1 MESIH
6 KDLYGAGD
14 LLEELG
20 VSIGPQIL
28 PNGVEFHMESIL
40 EAMIRD
46 FDSRSGDGSDINA

>member
-1 MESIH
+1 MRNV
-6 KDLYGAGD
+6 GD
-14 LLEELG
+14 HLEELG
-20 VSIGPQIL
+20 AAIGPQIL

>member
-1 MESIH
+1 MESIR
-6 KDLYGAGD
+6 KDLHAAGD
-14 LLEELG
+14 RLEELG
-20 VSIGPQIL
+20 AAIGPQIL